1 VQSILVKLGVHSK
14 LEAVAFAYQHGM
26 VATGGPDIW
35 NRHSA

>member
-1 VQSILVKLGVHSK
+1 

-35 NRHSA
+35 TRHSA